1 MKRIIIVIC
10 TLAERGLSFIGGNE
24 RFGCNNGNYLDLLEL
39 IAKFDSFLLS
49 HINRY
54 RNSGSANPSYL
65 LKTICEEMIQLMDKK
80 VEKPIVA
87 DVK

>member
-24 RFGCNNGNYLDLLEL
+24 RFGSNNGNYLDLLEL
-39 IAKFDSFLLS
+39 IAKFDSFLLA

-54 RNSGSANPSYL
+54 RNLIRKSLLFVKNYL
-65 LKTICEEMIQLMDKK
+65 RRDDSTHGQKS
-80 VEKPIVA
+80 
-87 DVK
+87 